1 TPPHGPPAF
10 VFCIDTCVS
19 EDELDELKDSLQQA
33 CGCLLPEE
41 ALVGLITFGTNVM
54 VHELGFADCPK
65 SYAFRGAKEYAAPGP
80 VRTRRA
86 PPRLRGAA
94 GGATYGHQPHQQAGV
109 PGGVAGGARDPA
121 VGRFLMPVADASF
134 QFETVLDDLQRD
146 AWPVPSDQRVAR
158 CTGVALQVALGLLE
172 SACPRQGSRVMLF
185 VGGPPTVGPGMMVGR
200 SKDET
205 IRS

>member
-1 TPPHGPPAF
+1 FTTVEYELTTPPHGPPAF

-33 CGCLLPEE
+33 RGCLLPEE

-65 SYAFRGAKEYAAPGP
+65 SYVFRGAKEYAAVQQLLGILPAG
-80 VRTRRA
+80 
-86 PPRLRGAA
+86 RGAA

-158 CTGVALQVALGLLE
+158 CTGVALQV
-172 SACPRQGSRVMLF
+172 CVC
-185 VGGPPTVGPGMMVGR
+185 V
-200 SKDET
+200 
-205 IRS
+205 